1 MKGYQMAKKKEP
13 EFIGRHGEVIQNVK
27 IKGFCDNNGKRVP
40 EKKADHVLITGI
52 GKDMKGRKANVRFTV
67 LKESHIKD
75 GMYEITR
82 ELPPSESG
90 LSFTSDYREDLRY
103 LNGRLHGKEQVWVCA
118 GPMASHTLKTTYWQ
132 RGKECPRLPA
142 TWRFLGMRGS
152 ETAYIKE
159 KQAKSAHDIRKLLE
173 DASVVKAIKTG
184 DPVKVRNA
192 ATRVA
197 MKATMKRVR
206 EEELE

>member
-1 MKGYQMAKKKEP
+1 MTEKKEK
-13 EFIGRHGEVIQNVK
+13 FIGRHGEVIQNVK
-27 IKGFCDNNGKRVP
+27 IKGFCDNKGKPVP
-40 EKKADHVLITGI
+40 EKKADHILIAGI

-103 LNGRLHGKEQVWVCA
+103 LNGRLHGKEKVWVCA
-118 GPMASHTLKTTYWQ
+118 GPLASRTLKTTYWQ
-132 RGKECPRLPA
+132 RGKECPRLPFKPLFFG
-142 TWRFLGMRGS
+142 RRGS
-152 ETAYIKE
+152 ETAYIRD
-159 KQAKSAHDIRKLLE
+159 KQSEAAHDIRKLLE

-197 MKATMKRVR
+197 MKAAMKRVR
-206 EEELE
+206 KEEIE